1 MPFNETPV
9 SDYGRYDYDPRSI
22 VAALVVALGLMGA
35 GWFAAQGMA
44 RLKTAD
50 RYVTVKGSAEKV
62 VYADLVVWPLPH
74 TVGGND
80 LADVQSRLD
89 ANTRTIR
96 AFFGKA
102 GFKPAEI
109 VVSPPRL
116 EDRWAW
122 ASGENKPPERYRYST
137 TVILRTSD
145 VTRALAALRRSGE
158 LVARGVMLGAEEGGM
173 GGPDFEYTR
182 LNAIKPGLIAE
193 ATANAR
199 KSAEQFA
206 KDSGAH
212 LGGIRSANQG
222 VIDISNR
229 DQGSPQV
236 KKVRVVTTVEYFL
249 TD

>member
-1 MPFNETPV
+1 M
-9 SDYGRYDYDPRSI
+9 SDHGSRSI
-22 VAALVVALGLMGA
+22 LAALLVGLGLVGA

-50 RYVTVKGSAEKV
+50 RYVTVKGSAEKIV
-62 VYADLVVWPLPH
+62 DADLVVWPLPH
-74 TVGGND
+74 SVGGND
-80 LADVQSRLD
+80 LADVQSKLD
-89 ANTRTIR
+89 ANTQIIR
-96 AFFGKA
+96 AFFAQA

-122 ASGENKPPERYRYST
+122 ASGDNKPPERYRYST

-145 VTRALAALRRSGE
+145 VARALTALRGSGQ
-158 LVARGVMLGAEEGGM
+158 LVARGVMLGSADGGM

-182 LNAIKPGLIAE
+182 LNAIKPALIAE

-199 KSAEQFA
+199 ESAEQFA
-206 KDSGAH
+206 KDSH
-212 LGGIRSANQG
+212 STIGGIRSANQG
-222 VIDISNR
+222 VVDISDR

>member
-1 MPFNETPV
+1 M
-9 SDYGRYDYDPRSI
+9 SDNGSRSI
-22 VAALVVALGLMGA
+22 LAALLIGLGLLGA

-62 VYADLVVWPLPH
+62 VDADLVVWPLPH
-74 TVGGND
+74 SVGGND

-89 ANTRTIR
+89 ANTQTIR
-96 AFFGKA
+96 AFFAQA
-102 GFKPAEI
+102 GFKPSEI

-122 ASGENKPPERYRYST
+122 ASGDNKPPERYRYST
-137 TVILRTSD
+137 TVILRTGD
-145 VTRALAALRRSGE
+145 VARALAALRGSGQ
-158 LVARGVMLGAEEGGM
+158 LVAHGVMLGSADGGM
-173 GGPDFEYTR
+173 GGPDFEYTK
-182 LNAIKPGLIAE
+182 LNAVKPALIAE

-212 LGGIRSANQG
+212 IGGIRSANQG
-222 VIDISNR
+222 VIDISDR